1 MADRTALSQE
11 KENLEVQVREIVV
24 GYNQQVKE
32 LLGELPATT
41 QASLDP
47 LNKRIEEI
55 NAILLDDIKKEAGI
69 ALSSTKLLIKG

>member
-1 MADRTALSQE
+1 MADRIALSQE
-11 KENLEVQVREIVV
+11 KENLEVQVKEIVA

-55 NAILLDDIKKEAGI
+55 NAILLDDIKKEAGVGN
-69 ALSSTKLLIKG
+69 A

>member
-11 KENLEVQVREIVV
+11 KENLEVQVKEIVAN
-24 GYNQQVKE
+24 YNQQVKE

-41 QASLDP
+41 QASIDP

-55 NAILLDDIKKEAGI
+55 NAILLDDINKEAGI
-69 ALSSTKLLIKG
+69 GNA

>member
-69 ALSSTKLLIKG
+69 GNA

>member
-11 KENLEVQVREIVV
+11 KENLEVQIREIVA

-32 LLGELPATT
+32 LLGELPTTT

-69 ALSSTKLLIKG
+69 GNA

>member
-11 KENLEVQVREIVV
+11 KENLEVQIREIVA

-55 NAILLDDIKKEAGI
+55 NVILLNDIKKEAGI
-69 ALSSTKLLIKG
+69 GNA

>member
-11 KENLEVQVREIVV
+11 KENLEVQVREIVA

-32 LLGELPATT
+32 LLGELPGTT
-41 QASLDP
+41 QASIDP
-47 LNKRIEEI
+47 LNRRIEEI

-69 ALSSTKLLIKG
+69 GNA

>member
-11 KENLEVQVREIVV
+11 KENLEVQIREIVA

-69 ALSSTKLLIKG
+69 GNA

>member
-11 KENLEVQVREIVV
+11 KENLEVQVREIVA

-32 LLGELPATT
+32 LLGELPTTT

-69 ALSSTKLLIKG
+69 GNA

>member
-11 KENLEVQVREIVV
+11 KENLEVQVKEIVA

-32 LLGELPATT
+32 LLGELPTTT

-69 ALSSTKLLIKG
+69 GNA

>member
-11 KENLEVQVREIVV
+11 KENLEVQIREIVA

-32 LLGELPATT
+32 LLGELPTTT

-55 NAILLDDIKKEAGI
+55 NAILLNDIKKEAGI
-69 ALSSTKLLIKG
+69 GNA